1 MTREGRGRDRGIAR
15 GNDGLLLWLLLLL
28 LPLPAGG
35 AGFACSTTYQP
46 RSDGRVGLVIHHAAA
61 MYVESGRERSV
72 GPFSGALPEL
82 VAGNPVAA
90 QHARTAHAQLAAG
103 TSAYLTGAAAVAVG
117 ILALSG
123 PPGWIVIG
131 AGATV
136 LGTGLGLL
144 GAGLTHAI
152 DAVNVYN
159 DSVAVPGPGPGPGPS
174 APPAPEPPRS
184 TRNQ

>member
-1 MTREGRGRDRGIAR
+1 
-15 GNDGLLLWLLLLL
+15 
-28 LPLPAGG
+28 
-35 AGFACSTTYQP
+35 
-46 RSDGRVGLVIHHAAA
+46 VGLVIHHAAA
-61 MYVESGRERSV
+61 MYVQSGRERPV

-82 VAGNPVAA
+82 VARNPVAA
-90 QHARTAHAQLAAG
+90 QHARTAHGQLAAG

-131 AGATV
+131 AGATL

-159 DSVAVPGPGPGPGPS
+159 DSVSVPVPVPVGPVPVGPVPVTSPGATPAPGPPT
-174 APPAPEPPRS
+174 S

>member
-1 MTREGRGRDRGIAR
+1 M
-15 GNDGLLLWLLLLL
+15 
-28 LPLPAGG
+28 PAGG
-35 AGFACSTTYQP
+35 AGLACSTTYQP
-46 RSDGRVGLVIHHAAA
+46 RNDGTVGLVIHHAAA
-61 MYVESGRERSV
+61 IYVQSGRERPV

-90 QHARTAHAQLAAG
+90 RHARTAHGQLAAG

-131 AGATV
+131 AGATL

-159 DSVAVPGPGPGPGPS
+159 DSLTGPFPGS
-174 APPAPEPPRS
+174 SPPATAEPTRS
-184 TRNQ
+184 KRNQ